1 MLALRLA
8 RGARPA
14 VQLRRLLVAVAAA
27 GTALLLLATLGH
39 AVDTPRDAAG
49 SALRL
54 AWCLVPLA
62 ATAQLAVAVA
72 RTDPA
77 ARLREGMAAAGL
89 GPVRLTLVAAASTL
103 LACALGS
110 VLALLVFLRLR
121 GDLGGTPV
129 GPAALLG
136 RGPLPYAAVG
146 VLLAAVPLVAAAAT
160 AVALRPGRNT
170 PSAPCADDPPR
181 TDTATPAGLPWGIAL
196 TAAGLALEVYAAG
209 HTGPGARL
217 LPLPGGAVTGEVGVL
232 TGWLLSA
239 AGLVLAAPG
248 LVHLIGRVLSMGRSG
263 AVRLLAGRV
272 LQEESRRLGRPLGVL
287 MAAASGA
294 YAGYVLYGPGT
305 LPLHGHGAH
314 GSLGPLTALGAGLV
328 LACTVFSVLATVAES
343 RTARTATTEALRRLG
358 TPAGLLRRAA
368 ALRASVLVVIL
379 AAVTGGV
386 AHLAAGPL
394 GG

>member
-1 MLALRLA
+1 MLALRLG

-14 VQLRRLLVAVAAA
+14 VHLRRLLVVAAAA
-27 GTALLLLATLGH
+27 GTAFLLLATLGH
-39 AVDTPRDAAG
+39 AVDTPGDSAG

-77 ARLREGMAAAGL
+77 ARLHDGMTAAGL
-89 GPVRLTLVAAASTL
+89 GPVRLTLIAAATTVLGCVLGSLLGL
-103 LACALGS
+103 LA
-110 VLALLVFLRLR
+110 FLRLR
-121 GDLGGTPV
+121 GALGGAPV
-129 GPAALLG
+129 GPEALLG
-136 RGPLPYAAVG
+136 RDPLPYAAVG
-146 VLLAAVPLVAAAAT
+146 VLLAAVPVVAGVAT
-160 AVALRPGRNT
+160 AVVLRPGRNE

-181 TDTATPAGLPWGIAL
+181 TAGATPAGLPWGIAL

-217 LPLPGGAVTGEVGVL
+217 LRLPGGLVTGEAGVV

-248 LVHLIGRVLSMGRSG
+248 LVHLIGRVLGMGRSG

-272 LQEESRRLGRPLGVL
+272 LQEESRRVGRPLGVL
-287 MAAASGA
+287 MAAASGG
-294 YAGYVLYGPGT
+294 YAGYVVYGPGAFA
-305 LPLHGHGAH
+305 LHGHDGRA
-314 GSLGPLTALGAGLV
+314 SFGPLTALGTGLV
-328 LACTVFSVLATVAES
+328 LACTALCVLITVAES
-343 RTARTATTEALRRLG
+343 RTARSATTEALRRLG

-368 ALRASVLVVIL
+368 ALRASVLLVVL

>member
-1 MLALRLA
+1 MLALRLG

-14 VQLRRLLVAVAAA
+14 VHLRRLLVAGAAA
-27 GTALLLLATLGH
+27 GTAFLLLATLGH
-39 AVDTPRDAAG
+39 AVATPGDSDG
-49 SALRL
+49 SVLRL

-77 ARLREGMAAAGL
+77 ARLHDGMTAAGL
-89 GPVRLTLVAAASTL
+89 GPVRLALVTAATTVL
-103 LACALGS
+103 TCALGS
-110 VLALLVFLRLR
+110 VLGLLAFLRLR
-121 GDLGGTPV
+121 GGLGGAPL
-129 GPAALLG
+129 GPEALLG
-136 RGPLPYAAVG
+136 RAPLPYAAVG
-146 VLLAAVPLVAAAAT
+146 VLLASVPAVAAAAT
-160 AVALRPGRNT
+160 AVALRPGRSE

-181 TDTATPAGLPWGIAL
+181 TAGRTPAGLPWGIAL
-196 TAAGLALEVYAAG
+196 TAAGLALEVYGAG

-217 LPLPGGAVTGEVGVL
+217 LPLPGGLVTGEAGVL

-248 LVHLIGRVLSMGRSG
+248 LVHLIGRVLGTGRSG

-287 MAAASGA
+287 MAAASGG
-294 YAGYVLYGPGT
+294 YAGYVVYGPGAFA
-305 LPLHGHGAH
+305 LQGP
-314 GSLGPLTALGAGLV
+314 GSRASFGPLTALGAVLV
-328 LACTVFSVLATVAES
+328 LFCTTLCVLTAVAES
-343 RTARTATTEALRRLG
+343 RTARSATTEALRRLG

-368 ALRASVLVVIL
+368 ALRASVLLVVL

-386 AHLAAGPL
+386 AHLAASPL
-394 GG
+394 AS